1 MRAFYGDRFSPN
13 MTRTPEG
20 FLICHNVPIA
30 RTGTQDYLPRELGL
44 DGDGMVHVNRHEE
57 DVFSPAALASF
68 EGKPVTDDHPPVEV
82 SPSNYGAYMRG
93 VTQNVRRQG
102 NYIVADLIIHDAKLI
117 SEIEAGKRE
126 ISCGYECNYVEDEG
140 GGYKQTDIVGNHV
153 AVVTSGRAGPT
164 VKIKDQKPERRRS
177 MGKKSILQKMFASFI
192 KDADPE
198 EVQEAAK
205 AVEDA
210 SCKDEEEEKVEVKE
224 ECKDEDTTEVK
235 ELARTVD
242 ALAKTVDALA
252 GIVSL
257 QNRGKVKTTLDE
269 LEEELKAETKDEA
282 EEEAEAEEKQTEDE
296 DAEESVTVAP
306 EDIQDEDKTDEQKPA
321 QDRAVAL
328 AAIRAVKPIIAQ
340 LPVKQRKAANDA
352 MGKAIR
358 DALGTKSTQPLPGG
372 YGALMKRN
380 RTVDARKA
388 EADLKAFGEACRK
401 RNPHYKKEE
410 K

>member
-1 MRAFYGDRFSPN
+1 
-13 MTRTPEG
+13 
-20 FLICHNVPIA
+20 
-30 RTGTQDYLPRELGL
+30 
-44 DGDGMVHVNRHEE
+44 
-57 DVFSPAALASF
+57 
-68 EGKPVTDDHPPVEV
+68 
-82 SPSNYGAYMRG
+82 
-93 VTQNVRRQG
+93 
-102 NYIVADLIIHDAKLI
+102 
-117 SEIEAGKRE
+117 
-126 ISCGYECNYVEDEG
+126 
-140 GGYKQTDIVGNHV
+140 
-153 AVVTSGRAGPT
+153 
-164 VKIKDQKPERRRS
+164 

-210 SCKDEEEEKVEVKE
+210 SCKDKEEEKAEVKE

-269 LEEELKAETKDEA
+269 LEEELKAEAKDE
-282 EEEAEAEEKQTEDE
+282 EEVEVEEKESEDE
-296 DAEESVTVAP
+296 DPEESVTVSP

-321 QDRAVAL
+321 QDKAVAL

-340 LPVKQRKAANDA
+340 LPAKQRKAANDA

-358 DALGTKSTQPLPGG
+358 DALGTKATQPLPGG

-380 RTVDARKA
+380 RTADARKA
-388 EADLKAFGEACRK
+388 EADLRAFGEACRK

>member
-1 MRAFYGDRFSPN
+1 
-13 MTRTPEG
+13 
-20 FLICHNVPIA
+20 
-30 RTGTQDYLPRELGL
+30 
-44 DGDGMVHVNRHEE
+44 
-57 DVFSPAALASF
+57 
-68 EGKPVTDDHPPVEV
+68 
-82 SPSNYGAYMRG
+82 
-93 VTQNVRRQG
+93 
-102 NYIVADLIIHDAKLI
+102 
-117 SEIEAGKRE
+117 
-126 ISCGYECNYVEDEG
+126 
-140 GGYKQTDIVGNHV
+140 
-153 AVVTSGRAGPT
+153 
-164 VKIKDQKPERRRS
+164 

-210 SCKDEEEEKVEVKE
+210 SCKDEGEEKVEVKE

-269 LEEELKAETKDEA
+269 LEEELKAESKDEA

-340 LPVKQRKAANDA
+340 LPAKQRKAANDA

-358 DALGTKSTQPLPGG
+358 DALGTKPTQPLPGG

>member
-44 DGDGMVHVNRHEE
+44 DGSDLLHVNRHEE
-57 DVFSPAALASF
+57 DVFAPSALASF
-68 EGKPVTDDHPPVEV
+68 EGKPVTDDHPPEEV

-93 VTQNVRRQG
+93 VVQNVRRQG
-102 NYIVADLIIHDAKLI
+102 KHIIADLIIHDAKLI

-126 ISCGYECNYVEDEG
+126 ISCGYECNYVEDADG
-140 GGYKQTDIVGNHV
+140 SYKQTDIVGNHV

-177 MGKKSILQKMFASFI
+177 MGKKNILQKMFASFI

-210 SCKDEEEEKVEVKE
+210 TCKDEEEVEVKE

-242 ALAKTVDALA
+242 ALAKTVDTLA

-269 LEEELKAETKDEA
+269 LEEELKAEAKDE
-282 EEEAEAEEKQTEDE
+282 EEVEVEEKESEDE
-296 DAEESVTVAP
+296 DPEESVTVSP

-321 QDRAVAL
+321 QDKAVAL

-340 LPVKQRKAANDA
+340 LPAKQRKAANDA

-358 DALGTKSTQPLPGG
+358 DALGTKATQPLPGG

-380 RTVDARKA
+380 RTADARKA
-388 EADLKAFGEACRK
+388 EADLRAFGEACRK